1 MDDDRQGF
9 AAIRQDEVDD
19 EGRPL
24 RLGAPLG

>member
-19 EGRPL
+19 KGQWRFVWEFD
-24 RLGAPLG
+24 